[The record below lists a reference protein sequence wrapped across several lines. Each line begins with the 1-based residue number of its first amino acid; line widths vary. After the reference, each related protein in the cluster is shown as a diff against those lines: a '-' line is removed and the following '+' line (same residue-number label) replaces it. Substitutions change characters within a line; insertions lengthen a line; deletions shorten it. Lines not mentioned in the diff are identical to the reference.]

1 MWAKRDGCRKN
12 QKKNMIILEPKMNG
26 RKKERKKQWP
36 KLGTVK
42 GDRLRNLNEINK
54 YAYIYIYIFIVL
66 KMISYKKIKLS

>member
-1 MWAKRDGCRKN
+1 
-12 QKKNMIILEPKMNG
+12 MNG

-54 YAYIYIYIFIVL
+54 YAYIYIYILIFL
-66 KMISYKKIKLS
+66 KMISYKKIRLG

>member
-1 MWAKRDGCRKN
+1 MGETRRYRKN
-12 QKKNMIILEPKMNG
+12 QKKIIIILEQKMNG

-54 YAYIYIYIFIVL
+54 YAYIYIYIYRSEDDQL
-66 KMISYKKIKLS
+66 QKD